1 MKNTQLHGKRHN
13 CMTQQLI
20 PTVNMDFQ
28 ALEQLRLELTD
39 HGYVEYLYHKFFD
52 APNIEFTNIDHHTHW
67 QYPECWLARY
77 WLNYVLH
84 RHLLDNSDVL
94 EFGSNF
100 CFYSVWSVLNGAKS
114 VTGIEPDAV
123 RQALSTEYVGIR
135 GLVDKISTS
144 CRSIDQFMAEYT
156 GQPYDVVFFQDVLY
170 YLTNGIDV
178 LEFIKKKI
186 KPKYLFLEST
196 VSDDVGDHGH
206 FELWYPSV
214 QSKDF
219 ESFDRN
225 NQTTP
230 AALLP
235 SRQAIRSIINHHGWK
250 ILCYYDYKD
259 FVGHGESGPRRQGK
273 KDFYILQNL
282 DN

>member
-1 MKNTQLHGKRHN
+1 MH
-13 CMTQQLI
+13 
-20 PTVNMDFQ
+20 
-28 ALEQLRLELTD
+28 
-39 HGYVEYLYHKFFD
+39 
-52 APNIEFTNIDHHTHW
+52 
-67 QYPECWLARY
+67 Y
-77 WLNYVLH
+77 WLDPIFGGLIKHFVITP
-84 RHLLDNSDVL
+84 L
-94 EFGSNF
+94 EVVKAIVSM
-100 CFYSVWSVLNGAKS
+100 FYL
-114 VTGIEPDAV
+114 III
-123 RQALSTEYVGIR
+123 L
-135 GLVDKISTS
+135 
-144 CRSIDQFMAEYT
+144 
-156 GQPYDVVFFQDVLY
+156 
-170 YLTNGIDV
+170 
-178 LEFIKKKI
+178 FIKKKI

-196 VSDDVGDHGH
+196 VTDDVNDHGH

-219 ESFDRN
+219 QSFDRN

-259 FVGHGESGPRRQGK
+259 FIGHGESPPRKQGQ

>member
-1 MKNTQLHGKRHN
+1 MGKQL
-13 CMTQQLI
+13 TQQLI

-39 HGYVEYLYHKFFD
+39 HGYIEYLYHKFFN
-52 APNIEFTNIDHHTHW
+52 APDIEFTSIDHCTYW

-84 RHLLDNSDVL
+84 GHLLDNSNVL

-114 VTGIEPDAV
+114 VIGIEPDAT
-123 RQALSTEYVGIR
+123 RQTLSTEYVSIR
-135 GLVDKISTS
+135 GLEDKISTS
-144 CRSIDQFMAEYT
+144 CISIDQFMSEYT

-196 VSDDVGDHGH
+196 VVDDVNNNGH

-219 ESFDRN
+219 QSFDRN

-259 FVGHGESGPRRQGK
+259 FIGHGESSPRKQGQ

-282 DN
+282 YN